1 MLSDRLSFILQQMT
15 AKRNDPMTGVS
26 PNDLMAAKPN
36 QGFGLVTTN

>member
-15 AKRNDPMTGVS
+15 AKRNDLMTGVR
-26 PNDLMAAKPN
+26 PNDLMTAEPT